1 MKKIIF
7 LSLIGF
13 VLTACNTVKY
23 NYVVET
29 KQISYPDLNVVTK
42 TFIGDD
48 MVRQGTVASRDVIY
62 FPQTTVVSRGVDFT
76 IHAGEYPKVGEDQKY
91 LFFGLNE
98 LNSGVTVGKST
109 FADIPVGIRTSKK
122 DNDLCIVTVSGGSIC
137 KSDASF
143 SYQKK
148 NVTYQNSF
156 QQILI
161 YNGKVGNKINIGY
174 KEFNNDFAR
183 PAFSNNVEY
192 DLSESKVIR
201 YKGVK
206 LEIIKATNQFIEY
219 KVYSNFNL
227 R

>member
-7 LSLIGF
+7 LSLF
-13 VLTACNTVKY
+13 SLVLTACNTVKY
-23 NYVVET
+23 NYIAET

-62 FPQTTVVSRGVDFT
+62 FPQTTVVSRGVDYT

-109 FADIPVGIRTSKK
+109 FADIPVGIRINKQ
-122 DNDLCIVTVSGGSIC
+122 DNDLCIITVSGGSLC
-137 KSDASF
+137 KGDALF

-148 NVTYQNSF
+148 NVTYQNAF

-174 KEFNNDFAR
+174 KEFNNDFTR

-201 YKGVK
+201 YKGAE
-206 LEIIKATNQFIEY
+206 LEIKKATNQFIEY

>member
-7 LSLIGF
+7 LSLFGL

-23 NYVVET
+23 NYIAET

-48 MVRQGTVASRDVIY
+48 MVRQGTVAARDVVY
-62 FPQTTVVSRGVDFT
+62 FPQTTVVSGMVDFT
-76 IHAGEYPKVGEDQKY
+76 IHAGEYPKVGEDKKY

-98 LNSGVTVGKST
+98 LNSGVTVGKSA
-109 FADIPVGIRTSKK
+109 FADIPVGIRTNKH
-122 DNDLCIVTVSGGSIC
+122 DNDLCIITVSGASLC
-137 KSDASF
+137 KGDAAF

-148 NVTYQNSF
+148 NVTYQNAF

-161 YNGKVGNKINIGY
+161 YNGKVGHKINIGY

-201 YKGVK
+201 YKGAE

-219 KVYSNFNL
+219 KVFSNFNQ

>member
-7 LSLIGF
+7 LSLFGL

-23 NYVVET
+23 NYVAET

-48 MVRQGTVASRDVIY
+48 MVRQGTVAATDVVY
-62 FPQTTVVSRGVDFT
+62 FPQTTVVSGVVDFT

-98 LNSGVTVGKST
+98 LNSGVTVGKSA
-109 FADIPVGIRTSKK
+109 FADIPVGIRTNKQ
-122 DNDLCIVTVSGGSIC
+122 DNDLCIITVSGSALC
-137 KSDASF
+137 KGDASF

-148 NVTYQNSF
+148 NVTYQNAF

-161 YNGKVGNKINIGY
+161 YNGKVGHKINIGY

-201 YKGVK
+201 YKGAE

-219 KVYSNFNL
+219 KVFSNFNL

>member
-7 LSLIGF
+7 LSLLSF
-13 VLTACNTVKY
+13 VLTACSTVKY

-62 FPQTTVVSRGVDFT
+62 FPQTTVVSRGVDYT

-148 NVTYQNSF
+148 NVTYQNAF

-201 YKGVK
+201 YKGAK

>member
-7 LSLIGF
+7 LSLLGF
-13 VLTACNTVKY
+13 VLTACSTVKY

-62 FPQTTVVSRGVDFT
+62 FPQTTVVSRGVDYT

-148 NVTYQNSF
+148 NVTYQNAF

-201 YKGVK
+201 YKGAK

>member
-7 LSLIGF
+7 LSLFGL

-23 NYVVET
+23 NYVAET

-48 MVRQGTVASRDVIY
+48 MVRQGTVAARDVVY
-62 FPQTTVVSRGVDFT
+62 FPQTTVVSGMVDFT
-76 IHAGEYPKVGEDQKY
+76 IHAGEYPKVGEDKKY

-98 LNSGVTVGKST
+98 LNSGVTVGKSA
-109 FADIPVGIRTSKK
+109 FADIPVGIRTNKQ
-122 DNDLCIVTVSGGSIC
+122 DNDLCIITVSGSALC
-137 KSDASF
+137 KGDAAF

-148 NVTYQNSF
+148 NVTYQNAF

-201 YKGVK
+201 YKGAE

>member
-1 MKKIIF
+1 MKRIIL
-7 LSLIGF
+7 LSLFGL
-13 VLTACNTVKY
+13 VLSACNTMKY
-23 NYVVET
+23 NYVAET

-48 MVRQGTVASRDVIY
+48 MVRQGTVASRDVIS
-62 FPQTTVVSRGVDFT
+62 FPQTTVVGRVVDYT

-109 FADIPVGIRTSKK
+109 FADIPAGIRTNKK
-122 DNDLCIVTVSGGSIC
+122 DNELCIVTISGGSLC
-137 KSDASF
+137 NSDASF
-143 SYQKK
+143 FYQKK

-192 DLSESKVIR
+192 DLSESKTIR
-201 YKGVK
+201 YKGAE

-219 KVYSNFNL
+219 KVYSNFNM

>member
-7 LSLIGF
+7 LSVIGF

-29 KQISYPDLNVVTK
+29 KQISYPDLNVITK

-148 NVTYQNSF
+148 NVTYQNAF

>member
-1 MKKIIF
+1 MKKVIF
-7 LSLIGF
+7 LGLFGF
-13 VLTACNTVKY
+13 VLTACNTMKY

-29 KQISYPDLNVVTK
+29 KQISYPALNVVTK

-76 IHAGEYPKVGEDQKY
+76 IHAGEYPKVGEDQKC

-109 FADIPVGIRTSKK
+109 FADIPVGIRISKK

-148 NVTYQNSF
+148 NVTYQNAF

-201 YKGVK
+201 YKGVE

>member
-1 MKKIIF
+1 VKKLI
-7 LSLIGF
+7 LIGLF
-13 VLTACNTVKY
+13 GLVLTACSTVKY
-23 NYVVET
+23 NYVAET

-109 FADIPVGIRTSKK
+109 FADLPVGIRTNKK
-122 DNDLCIVTVSGGSIC
+122 DNDLCIVTVSGGSLC
-137 KSDASF
+137 NSNSSF

-148 NVTYQNSF
+148 NVTYQNAF

-192 DLSESKVIR
+192 DLSESKIIR
-201 YKGVK
+201 YKGAE

>member
-1 MKKIIF
+1 MKRIIF
-7 LSLIGF
+7 LSLFGF

-23 NYVVET
+23 NYVAET

-42 TFIGDD
+42 TVIGDD
-48 MVRQGTVASRDVIY
+48 MVRQGTVAARDVVY
-62 FPQTTVVSRGVDFT
+62 FPQTTVVSGIVDFT

-98 LNSGVTVGKST
+98 LNSGVTVGKSA
-109 FADIPVGIRTSKK
+109 FADIPVGIRTNKQN
-122 DNDLCIVTVSGGSIC
+122 NDLCIITVSGSSLC
-137 KSDASF
+137 KGDASF

-148 NVTYQNSF
+148 NVTYQNAF

-201 YKGVK
+201 YKGAE

>member
-1 MKKIIF
+1 MKRIIL
-7 LSLIGF
+7 LSLF
-13 VLTACNTVKY
+13 SLVLSACNTMKY
-23 NYVVET
+23 NYVAET

-48 MVRQGTVASRDVIY
+48 MVRQGTAALKDVIH

-76 IHAGEYPKVGEDQKY
+76 IPAGEYSKVGEDQKY

-98 LNSGVTVGKST
+98 LNSGLTVRKST
-109 FADIPVGIRTSKK
+109 FADIPAGIRTNKK
-122 DNDLCIVTVSGGSIC
+122 DNELCIVTISGGSLC
-137 KSDASF
+137 NSDASF
-143 SYQKK
+143 FYQKK

-192 DLSESKVIR
+192 DLSESKIIR
-201 YKGVK
+201 YKGAE

-219 KVYSNFNL
+219 KVYSNFNM

>member
-7 LSLIGF
+7 LSLLGF
-13 VLTACNTVKY
+13 VLTACSTVKY

-29 KQISYPDLNVVTK
+29 KQISYPDLNFVTK

-62 FPQTTVVSRGVDFT
+62 FPQTTVVSRGVDYT

-148 NVTYQNSF
+148 NVTYQNAF

-201 YKGVK
+201 YKGAK

>member
-1 MKKIIF
+1 VQNII
-7 LSLIGF
+7 
-13 VLTACNTVKY
+13 
-23 NYVVET
+23 
-29 KQISYPDLNVVTK
+29 VTK
-42 TFIGDD
+42 TFIGED

-76 IHAGEYPKVGEDQKY
+76 IHAGEYPKVGEDQNY

-122 DNDLCIVTVSGGSIC
+122 DNDLCIVTVGGGSLC
-137 KSDASF
+137 RDYASF
-143 SYQKK
+143 SYKKK
-148 NVTYQNSF
+148 NVTYQNAF
-156 QQILI
+156 QQTLI

-201 YKGVK
+201 YKGAE

-219 KVYSNFNL
+219 KVYSNFNMK
-227 R
+227 

>member
-7 LSLIGF
+7 LSLLSF
-13 VLTACNTVKY
+13 VLTACSTVKY

-148 NVTYQNSF
+148 NVTYQNAF

-201 YKGVK
+201 YKGAK